1 MPRGEYSS
9 LGSTLAEQFRRNE
22 RQLSDRTCPSPA
34 SPLSARTT
42 HETNVRTVANPPI
55 SVIDACRWHVRF
67 PGVDQAGRITEMG
80 AEPPARAHFLFVRL
94 LSNSTNRIAT
104 AGWRQC
110 AKPLAIQHNMERMD
124 MVEVPV
130 ELCHAQGQGVRR
142 QTRKGGR
149 TAEVA

>member
-1 MPRGEYSS
+1 MPGNA
-9 LGSTLAEQFRRNE
+9 GAEQVAL
-22 RQLSDRTCPSPA
+22 Q
-34 SPLSARTT
+34 
-42 HETNVRTVANPPI
+42 TVA
-55 SVIDACRWHVRF
+55 DKGALLVR
-67 PGVDQAGRITEMG
+67 VVRIEHRHGKEAAWVMF
-80 AEPPARAHFLFVRL
+80 AILFVRL
-94 LSNSTNRIAT
+94 LSNLAKRIAT

-130 ELCHAQGQGVRR
+130 ELWHAQGQGVRR